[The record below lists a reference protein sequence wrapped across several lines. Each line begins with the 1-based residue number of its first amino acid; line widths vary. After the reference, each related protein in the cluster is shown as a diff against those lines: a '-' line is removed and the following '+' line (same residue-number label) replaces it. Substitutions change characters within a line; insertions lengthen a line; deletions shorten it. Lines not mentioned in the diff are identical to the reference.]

1 MARWQESREPGR
13 RSQSHPWRAA
23 VGACVLAVALTACG
37 GPGVTPVPTK
47 APAAPASQTPI
58 VTPTPTP
65 PPTPPPTV
73 DQLLASLRDPTSAET
88 RAWAAE
94 SLAHVQDPA
103 VVPALVSALADDEV
117 SVRIAAAASLGSLG
131 DARGTKAVATALQSE
146 LKARPSSAFVS
157 AACAALGQLGGTAG
171 VAVLITVLG
180 TADETNR
187 DDARTALTRIGAPA
201 LPALQ
206 RALSTGGRN
215 QKLQVVSFLAS
226 LGSRGVK
233 PLITALANGD
243 AKVRSAAANRLGYLG
258 NRSAE
263 KPLAAVLADPAM
275 GLTASVALVRL
286 FEKEPSRLVHYL
298 RSTRTLHIYYGLMKL
313 GAPETV
319 DALASALL
327 RLGDLD
333 MAEDFLNCGEPTL
346 ERAASDWADAN
357 GYRVVPGGGSS
368 DMSWGSGLP
377 E

>member
-1 MARWQESREPGR
+1 MAPWQESREPGR

-37 GPGVTPVPTK
+37 DPGVTPVPTN
-47 APAAPASQTPI
+47 APAAPASQTSI
-58 VTPTPTP
+58 VTPAPS
-65 PPTPPPTV
+65 PTPPPTV
-73 DQLLASLRDPTSAET
+73 DQLLASLRDPTSAGT

-94 SLAHVQDPA
+94 SLAHVQGPA

-117 SVRIAAAASLGSLG
+117 SVRIAAAVSLGSLG
-131 DARGTKAVATALQSE
+131 DARGAKAVAAALRSE

-157 AACAALGQLGGTAG
+157 AACSALGQLGSTAG

-187 DDARTALTRIGAPA
+187 HDAQTALTRIGAPA
-201 LPALQ
+201 VPALQ
-206 RALSTGGRN
+206 RALSTGGRD

-233 PLITALANGD
+233 PLITALTNSD

-258 NRSAE
+258 NLSAE
-263 KPLAAVLADPAM
+263 KPLADALADPAM

-286 FEKEPSRLVHYL
+286 FEKKPSRLAHYL
-298 RSTRTLHIYYGLMKL
+298 TSTRTLHIYYGLMEL

-346 ERAASDWADAN
+346 EQAAKDWADAN
-357 GYRVVPGGGSS
+357 GYRVVPGAGSS